1 MSILSNNIEPQIVM
15 VGHMFDVENRTYKH
29 GFANFYDD
37 NNNRFSCNWQG
48 LKGLFGFRP
57 SHQAYV
63 RLLEKYVVAAFM
75 TCYLNPDG
83 IHVYDDRFNKLI
95 RIVNKVYG
103 LPMGTLEV
111 ELDLKAGRFRMWS
124 KHQRFSL
131 YTSILEFKL
140 TKPDIFR
147 GIGWANES
155 TYPRFDSLDRGYYNV
170 KPQAIKTHLMY
181 MERLLNYDVE
191 NDILTNNQ

>member
-1 MSILSNNIEPQIVM
+1 MSILSKDIEPQIVM

-37 NNNRFSCNWQG
+37 NNKRYSCDWQG

-124 KHQRFSL
+124 KHQQFSL
-131 YTSILEFKL
+131 YTSILEFRL
-140 TKPDIFR
+140 ARPDIFR
-147 GIGWANES
+147 GNRV
-155 TYPRFDSLDRGYYNV
+155 PDHGYYIN
-170 KPQAIKTHLMY
+170 KPQAIKTHMKY